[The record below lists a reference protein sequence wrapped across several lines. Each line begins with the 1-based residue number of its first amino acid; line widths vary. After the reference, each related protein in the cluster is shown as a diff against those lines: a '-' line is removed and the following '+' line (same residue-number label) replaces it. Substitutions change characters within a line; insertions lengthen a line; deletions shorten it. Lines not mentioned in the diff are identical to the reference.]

1 MSRRIEIQLTS
12 RKSDETWTWR
22 AAGAREPKG
31 VVASSLVPEGV
42 KEGDVLRAEV
52 DPTIDG
58 IELLSMTATTA
69 VAQKPAEVVETVA
82 SAATAGTVATV
93 EAEVAPVEAVPV
105 ARVDPAADAVADPAT
120 VAPR

>member
-1 MSRRIEIQLTS
+1 M
-12 RKSDETWTWR
+12 
-22 AAGAREPKG
+22 
-31 VVASSLVPEGV
+31 
-42 KEGDVLRAEV
+42 
-52 DPTIDG
+52 
-58 IELLSMTATTA
+58 
-69 VAQKPAEVVETVA
+69 A